1 MIDKKQNKEFR
12 NFDFGTVHTS
22 QFKEFNCEDEL
33 TPIQARMY
41 FLMIN
46 SSMPRSPDESLYGW
60 CGRIG
65 LSNST
70 IFGIFKIL
78 KFETSGMTVKGI
90 KLWVLLNTPIPL
102 PPLAEQKRIVAKLD
116 ELLPL
121 L

>member
-60 CGRIG
+60 CGLIG

-70 IFGIFKIL
+70 IFGIFKKNNKNMHWKIQIWLMQQQTRHRIIL
-78 KFETSGMTVKGI
+78 
-90 KLWVLLNTPIPL
+90 
-102 PPLAEQKRIVAKLD
+102 
-116 ELLPL
+116 
-121 L
+121 